1 MVDAHQT
8 FVIVG
13 GGLAGAK
20 AAETLRSEGFTGRV
34 ILIGDERDHPYE
46 RPPLSKGYLTG
57 KEERDSVFVHEPAWY
72 ARAEVELHLGQTVTS
87 IDRKL
92 RCVHLGD
99 GTSVRYDKLLL
110 ATGAEPR
117 RLDIPGTDLAGVHH
131 LRRLAHADRLRQTL
145 TALGRDNG
153 HLVIAG
159 AGWIGLEVASAARGY
174 GAEVTVVETAP
185 TPLHHVIGPE
195 LGQLFTELH
204 QEHGV
209 RFHFGARLTEIIGQ
223 DGMVLSART
232 DDGEEHPA
240 HDVLAAIG
248 AAPRTVLAEAAGL
261 DLGDRVQGGGI
272 AVDSALR
279 TSDPDIY
286 AAGDVAAFPLAY
298 PRTGLGA
305 GLSAG
310 PGSGPGAAPSA
321 LRVRVEHWANALNGG
336 PAAARAML
344 GQDVTYDRVPYF
356 FSDQYDLG
364 LEYSGW
370 APPGS
375 YDQVVVR
382 GDAGKREFV
391 AFWLKDR
398 RVLAGMNVNV
408 WDVTEDIQRLIRSGE
423 QQDPDALADPGVPL
437 GSLGTPGTHHG

>member
-1 MVDAHQT
+1 MVDANRT

-20 AAETLRSEGFTGRV
+20 AAETLREEGFTGRV

-57 KEERDSVFVHEPAWY
+57 KEERDGVFVHETAWY
-72 ARAEVELHLGQTVTS
+72 ARADVELHLGQVVTS
-87 IDRKL
+87 IDRAG
-92 RCVHLGD
+92 RSVHLGD
-99 GTSVRYDKLLL
+99 NTVVHYDKLLL

-117 RLDIPGTDLAGVHH
+117 RLDIPGTDLVGVHH
-131 LRRLAHADRLRQTL
+131 LRRLAHADRLRHVL
-145 TALGRDNG
+145 SALGRDNG

-159 AGWIGLEVASAARGY
+159 GGWIGLEVAAAARGY
-174 GAEVTVVETAP
+174 GAEVTVVEPAA

-195 LGQLFTELH
+195 LGQIFTDLH
-204 QEHGV
+204 TAHGV
-209 RFHFGARLTEIIGQ
+209 RFHFGARLTEITGQ
-223 DGMVLSART
+223 DGLVLAART
-232 DDGEEHPA
+232 DTGEEHPA

-248 AAPRTVLAEAAGL
+248 AAPRTALAEAAGL
-261 DLGDRVQGGGI
+261 DMAAPEHGGGI
-272 AVDSALR
+272 AVDTSLR
-279 TSDPDIY
+279 TSDPHIF
-286 AAGDVAAFPLAY
+286 AAGDIASVEHPLF
-298 PRTGLGA
+298 GA
-305 GLSAG
+305 RL
-310 PGSGPGAAPSA
+310 
-321 LRVRVEHWANALNGG
+321 RVEHWANALNGG

-344 GQDVTYDRVPYF
+344 GQDVVYDRVPYF

-375 YDQVVVR
+375 YDQVVIR
-382 GDAGKREFV
+382 GDAGKREFI

-408 WDVTEDIQRLIRSGE
+408 WDVTDSIQGLIRGGRE
-423 QQDPDALADPGVPL
+423 TDPEALGDPSVPL
-437 GSLGTPGTHHG
+437 ESLI

>member
-1 MVDAHQT
+1 MVDAHRT

-20 AAETLRSEGFTGRV
+20 AAETLRSEGFSGRV
-34 ILIGDERDHPYE
+34 ILVGDERDHPYE
-46 RPPLSKGYLTG
+46 RPPLSKGYLAG
-57 KEERDSVFVHEPAWY
+57 KEARESVFVHETAWY
-72 ARAEVELHLGQTVTS
+72 AGADVELHLGQPVTA
-87 IDRKL
+87 IDRGG
-92 RCVHLGD
+92 RSVELGD
-99 GTSVRYDKLLL
+99 GTVIHYDKLLL

-131 LRRLAHADRLRQTL
+131 LRRLAHADRLKNVL
-145 TALGRDNG
+145 SALGRDNG

-159 AGWIGLEVASAARGY
+159 AGWIGLEVAAAARGY
-174 GAEVTVVETAP
+174 GAEVTVVEPEA
-185 TPLHHVIGPE
+185 TPLLRVIGPE
-195 LGQLFTELH
+195 LGQIFTELH
-204 QEHGV
+204 SDHGV
-209 RFHFGARLTEIIGQ
+209 RFHFGTRLTEIIGQ
-223 DGMVLSART
+223 DGMVLAART

-248 AAPRTVLAEAAGL
+248 AAPRAALAEAAGL
-261 DLGDRVQGGGI
+261 AIAARSDGGGI
-272 AVDSALR
+272 AVDASLR

-286 AAGDVAAFPLAY
+286 AAGDVANMPHPLFGT
-298 PRTGLGA
+298 RL
-305 GLSAG
+305 
-310 PGSGPGAAPSA
+310 
-321 LRVRVEHWANALNGG
+321 RVEHWANALNSG

-344 GQDVTYDRVPYF
+344 GRDVGYDRVPYF

-375 YDQVVVR
+375 YDQVVIR
-382 GDAGKREFV
+382 GDAGKREFI

-408 WDVTEDIQRLIRSGE
+408 WDVTETVQELIRTGR
-423 QQDPDALADPGVPL
+423 QIDPDALADPSV
-437 GSLGTPGTHHG
+437 SLESLI

>member
-1 MVDAHQT
+1 MVDAHRT

-20 AAETLRSEGFTGRV
+20 AAETLRKEGFTGRV

-46 RPPLSKGYLTG
+46 RPPLSKGYLAG

-72 ARAEVELHLGQTVTS
+72 AQAQVELHLGQSVTAV
-87 IDRKL
+87 DRDT

-99 GTSVRYDKLLL
+99 GTSLRYDKLLL

-131 LRRLAHADRLRQTL
+131 LRRLAHADRLRQVL

-159 AGWIGLEVASAARGY
+159 AGWIGLEVAAAARVY
-174 GAEVTVVETAP
+174 GAEVTVVEPEA
-185 TPLHHVIGPE
+185 TPLHRVIGPE
-195 LGQLFTELH
+195 LGQLFTDLH

-209 RFHFGARLTEIIGQ
+209 RFHFGARLTEIVGQ
-223 DGMVLSART
+223 DGMVLAART

-248 AAPRTVLAEAAGL
+248 AAPRTALAEAAGL
-261 DLGDRVQGGGI
+261 TLAGRATGGGI
-272 AVDSALR
+272 AVDTALR
-279 TSDPDIY
+279 SSDPDIF
-286 AAGDVAAFPLAY
+286 AAGDVASIPL
-298 PRTGLGA
+298 PGRG
-305 GLSAG
+305 SA
-310 PGSGPGAAPSA
+310 PGE
-321 LRVRVEHWANALNGG
+321 RVRVEHWANALNGG

-344 GQDVTYDRVPYF
+344 GQEVRYDRVPYF

-398 RVLAGMNVNV
+398 KVLAGMNVNV
-408 WDVTEDIQRLIRSGE
+408 WDVTEDIQRLIRSDAR
-423 QQDPDALADPGVPL
+423 QDLDALADPGVPL
-437 GSLGTPGTHHG
+437 ASLGT